1 MNRTSFIIL
10 AALLL
15 TVAGCVD
22 KGAKPAPDSAVAEAE
37 SAARQPASGTVQQ
50 LTAAAFRKNIM
61 DYAADSARWQYL
73 GDRPAVIDFYATWCG
88 PCRSMTPI
96 VEEAAKR
103 YAGDVVFYKVDID
116 EETELAQ
123 FFGIQSIPFFLFI
136 PMQGT
141 PSAQTGAMDA
151 KSFDRMVREIV
162 KP

>member
-22 KGAKPAPDSAVAEAE
+22 KGAKPAPDAAVAESE
-37 SAARQPASGTVQQ
+37 SATRQPVSGTVHQ

-61 DYAADSARWQYL
+61 DYAADTARWQYL

-151 KSFDRMVREIV
+151 ESFDRMVREIV

>member
-10 AALLL
+10 ASLLL

-22 KGAKPAPDSAVAEAE
+22 KGAKPAPDAEAE
-37 SAARQPASGTVQQ
+37 SAARQPASGTVHQ

-151 KSFDRMVREIV
+151 ESFDRMVREIV

>member
-22 KGAKPAPDSAVAEAE
+22 KGAKPAPDAAVAEAE
-37 SAARQPASGTVQQ
+37 SAARQPVSGTVHQ

-61 DYAADSARWQYL
+61 DYAADTARWQYL

-151 KSFDRMVREIV
+151 ESFDRMVREIV

>member
-22 KGAKPAPDSAVAEAE
+22 KGAKPAPDAAVAEAE
-37 SAARQPASGTVQQ
+37 SAARQPVSGTVHQ

-151 KSFDRMVREIV
+151 ESFDRMVREIV

>member
-22 KGAKPAPDSAVAEAE
+22 KGAKPAPDATVAEAE

-151 KSFDRMVREIV
+151 ESFDRMVREIV

>member
-1 MNRTSFIIL
+1 MKNISVLWLCGYMDGSIIGIVKAWDEITKKWNFYVGL
-10 AALLL
+10 GL
-15 TVAGCVD
+15 GKD
-22 KGAKPAPDSAVAEAE
+22 E
-37 SAARQPASGTVQQ
+37 SRDVQY
-50 LTAAAFRKNIM
+50 IM

-151 KSFDRMVREIV
+151 ESFDRMVREIV

>member
-15 TVAGCVD
+15 TVTGCVD
-22 KGAKPAPDSAVAEAE
+22 KGAKPAPDAAVAEAE
-37 SAARQPASGTVQQ
+37 SAARQPASGTVHQ

-141 PSAQTGAMDA
+141 PAAQTGAMDA
-151 KSFDRMVREIV
+151 ESFDRMVREIV

>member
-22 KGAKPAPDSAVAEAE
+22 KGAKPAPDATVAEAE

-103 YAGDVVFYKVDID
+103 YTGDVVFYKVDID

-151 KSFDRMVREIV
+151 ESFDRMVREIV

>member
-22 KGAKPAPDSAVAEAE
+22 KGAKPALDATVAEAE
-37 SAARQPASGTVQQ
+37 SAARQPASGTVHQ
-50 LTAAAFRKNIM
+50 LTTAAFRKNIM

-151 KSFDRMVREIV
+151 ESFDRMVREIV

>member
-15 TVAGCVD
+15 TVARCVD
-22 KGAKPAPDSAVAEAE
+22 KGAKPAPDAAVAEAE
-37 SAARQPASGTVQQ
+37 SAARQPVSGTVHQ

-151 KSFDRMVREIV
+151 ESFDRMVREIV

>member
-22 KGAKPAPDSAVAEAE
+22 KGAKPAPDATVAEAE

-96 VEEAAKR
+96 LEEAAKR

-151 KSFDRMVREIV
+151 ESFDRMVREIV

>member
-15 TVAGCVD
+15 TVTGCVD
-22 KGAKPAPDSAVAEAE
+22 KGAKPAPDAAVTEAE
-37 SAARQPASGTVQQ
+37 SAARQPASGTVNQ

-151 KSFDRMVREIV
+151 ESFDRMVREIV